1 MPRINLL
8 PWRAELRKQK
18 QKEFLTQLALIA
30 GLGLAVVVGG
40 HAFLAQKISH
50 QQDRNNRLQKEIK
63 RVDQR
68 LAEIKELEVVK
79 KALVDRMEVI
89 QQLQESR
96 PEVVHLFDDI
106 VNTLPEGMFLTR
118 IEQAGAKLSIE
129 GKSESNARV
138 STYMR
143 KLDDSLWLSDAKL
156 LFIEAKKE
164 VKGIPNNGNIRSFS
178 LEVMQSRPEQD
189 KETSQ

>member
-8 PWRAELRKQK
+8 PWRAELRKKK
-18 QKEFLTQLALIA
+18 QKEFVTQLGLVAAA
-30 GLGLAVVVGG
+30 GLAAIVAG
-40 HAFLAQKISH
+40 HAFLAQQIGD
-50 QQDRNNRLQKEIK
+50 QEARNNRLNREIQ
-63 RVDQR
+63 RVDKR
-68 LAEIKELEVVK
+68 LAEIKELEGLK
-79 KALVDRMEVI
+79 KSLVDRMEVI

-106 VNTLPEGMFLTR
+106 VRTLPEGMFLTG
-118 IEQAGAKLSIE
+118 IEQNGPRLTVD

-143 KLDDSLWLSDAKL
+143 NLESSPWLADARL

-164 VKGIPNNGNIRSFS
+164 KKEQAARANIRSFS
-178 LEVMQSRPEQD
+178 LEVSQTRPDPDQEQG
-189 KETSQ
+189 Q